1 MSGRFEGKVAI
12 VTGSASGIGAAI
24 GRQLAREGAKVVLA
38 DRDIA
43 GVDAVASE
51 IKAANGVAH
60 SYQLNVADPAE
71 VEALVKFTEREFGGL
86 HLAVNNAG
94 IAGPSAAAGDY
105 PLDGWKTVIDVNLSG
120 VFYGLRYEI
129 PAMLRSGGGAIV
141 NMASILG
148 TVGYATAVAYTAAK
162 HGLIGMTK
170 TAAVEYAAKNI
181 RVNAVG
187 PGFIDTPMLSK
198 NLDANTLKYIAGLHP
213 VQRLGRSEEVSA
225 LTCFLLS
232 GLGAFL
238 HTRAKGNKAMLA
250 IGGASASLFAVAAL
264 FMGIALRF
272 Q

>member
-1 MSGRFEGKVAI
+1 MSQFDGKVAI
-12 VTGSASGIGAAI
+12 VTGGGSGIGEAIVRDLAA
-24 GRQLAREGAKVVLA
+24 GGARVVVA
-38 DRDIA
+38 DRDQAGMDRVVAAVKAAGGIA
-43 GVDAVASE
+43 TGFAIDVASAE
-51 IKAANGVAH
+51 QNAAMVAF
-60 SYQLNVADPAE
+60 AE
-71 VEALVKFTEREFGGL
+71 KTYVGL

-94 IAGPSAAAGDY
+94 ICGPAAATGDY

-162 HGLIGMTK
+162 HGLLGMTK

-232 GLGAFL
+232 D
-238 HTRAKGNKAMLA
+238 RASFITGSYHLVD
-250 IGGASASLFAVAAL
+250 GGFVA
-264 FMGIALRF
+264 